1 MATKEQLMKAIST
14 FIENDMLP
22 KAEGNYKIILNVA
35 KVVMQHKPDRVFEVI
50 KKNSIIE
57 MLGVIDEHDN
67 IDMDTLVKILSD
79 GFGSEEFSFVFSFFG
94 REYVMHFSAADIQT
108 IKRYM

>member
-1 MATKEQLMKAIST
+1 MATKEQLMKAIHT

-22 KAEGNYKIILNVA
+22 KAEGNYKIILGVA
-35 KVVMQHKPDRVFEVI
+35 KAALHFKPDSVFEVI
-50 KKNSIIE
+50 KKNSIVE

-67 IDMDTLVKILSD
+67 IDMDTLVKILSE
-79 GFGSEEFSFVFSFFG
+79 GFGSEEFRFAFRALG
-94 REYVMHFSAADIQT
+94 KEYAMHFSAADIQT